1 MKQVI
6 SLVYFNL
13 KDYILDVRTLLL
25 MMFTPLVIILSLV
38 YALSPLIEGDSF
50 IESFDMAI
58 VNKDNTLQTRTLI
71 QQIEKSQQLKGLVR
85 FIYVDEHEALRLL
98 QENEIASIITIPR
111 GFSADLAVGKNTPVK
126 VVGNLQRPLQS
137 VLTKA
142 WMQSSADL
150 VTAAQS
156 GVNTVYHFLREADLS
171 KKELNEA
178 VNLSIIQFSLHALG
192 RGEMYNIDIVS
203 SINNLSPVQ
212 YYIISGGVILLLIWS
227 FMIIL
232 AISGGKSAALEQRL
246 ISFGISSYQLLW
258 SRFLSIT
265 IILFTKFLFIFT
277 LIVMLSS
284 YDMGQHIIYFLV
296 LALLVIMTMN
306 AMFLL
311 LATIIEHMILR
322 QLFGFFIILWLS
334 ISGGSIVPLSYL
346 PEWINFLSALSI
358 NKWAIQGFSDVLYSA
373 QVRDQALY
381 IPALSAMLILF
392 LSLAMITTWQKQR
405 WDL

>member
-232 AISGGKSAALEQRL
+232 AILGGKSAALEQRL